1 MLTPENTELPRE
13 FSSSRDKCLTLIQD
27 ILTDYGVKK
36 DYGRRFASIYFNF
49 KPNENLQ
56 NSTIVRIMSNR
67 IEIVKLRRRGKIDS
81 LNYEDYDFLEDG
93 RVKLTIRKEKED
105 NTKNKRD
112 RSRVLN
118 KDNKEIFL
126 ENPKTLETL
135 HRRLEYYKTIFQSRK
150 VRQNHANTKS
160 EVKE

>member
-105 NTKNKRD
+105 NTKNK
-112 RSRVLN
+112 
-118 KDNKEIFL
+118 DNKEIFL